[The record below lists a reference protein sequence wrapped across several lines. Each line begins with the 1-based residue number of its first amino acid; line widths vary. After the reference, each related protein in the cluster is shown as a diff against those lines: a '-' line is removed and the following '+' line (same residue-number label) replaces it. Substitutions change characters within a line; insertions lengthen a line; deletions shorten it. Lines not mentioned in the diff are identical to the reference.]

1 MSFPPFRICNF
12 YQVSSML
19 GHGGFGA
26 VHRGL
31 NLLTG
36 EWVAIKV
43 EMPPEK
49 EEQPAMLPYEAA
61 IYKLLRGKQGIP
73 CIRWSGMY
81 GGAHVLAMDMLGS
94 NLDQLRRVCRGQ
106 FTLRTVLI
114 LAEQMVGRHH
124 PGKIYILDRVEF
136 AHSRGIVLRD
146 VKPDNFAMGHGHL
159 ANIVHLYDFGLSK
172 LYRDPE
178 TGAHMAYRE
187 DRQRL
192 GTIRYASLN
201 MHLGRELSRR
211 DDMESL
217 GYSLIYLLNG
227 RLPWQ
232 GIYAPDVEWKIR
244 RIREMK
250 AGKALEDLLASA
262 PPEFGKYFEHCRGL
276 RFEQK
281 PDYAFLRTLFRK
293 RMQSEGW
300 QYDMMIPGI
309 AAEGTHF
316 SAVIWLYGIFM
327 HILP

>member
-114 LAEQMVGRHH
+114 LAEQM
-124 PGKIYILDRVEF
+124 LDRVEF

-300 QYDMMIPGI
+300 QYDSKLDWLDSSVLPKGSLLPDEYK
-309 AAEGTHF
+309 AEHCF
-316 SAVIWLYGIFM
+316 VEDDKWDVQ
-327 HILP
+327 